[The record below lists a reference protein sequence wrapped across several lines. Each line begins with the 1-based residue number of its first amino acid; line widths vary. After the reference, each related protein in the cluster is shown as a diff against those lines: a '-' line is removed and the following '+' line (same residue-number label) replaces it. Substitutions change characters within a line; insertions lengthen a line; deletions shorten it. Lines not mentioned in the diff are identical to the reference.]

1 MDSATVFSKTA
12 LGEQELGGGERCL
25 PQRLRNVLILVN
37 GSRRV
42 GELLTLMPAA
52 TLLPAL
58 RALEEEGHIH
68 SVSARVKVAPPA
80 ERQPEVPAGIGAAPA
95 WMESARQAGQAALQR
110 HAGDAGAVI
119 ARRLQHA
126 RRPGELRMELQRAGH
141 HLERFAGIAA
151 AQGFAAEMAAYLEI
165 EQALES

>member
-12 LGEQELGGGERCL
+12 LGERELGGGERCL

-68 SVSARVKVAPPA
+68 SVSARKAPPPA
-80 ERQPEVPAGIGAAPA
+80 VRQPEMPVAATAAPA